1 MVKLLFKLR
10 LGSGLVSISPL
21 KNSFREKKETKNVK
35 TKILTNS
42 PLIFLILEKRNIL
55 IVTHTKIL
63 RLNDKRNIIDIVVK
77 MLQENDIKPKST
89 LLIFEMLIAVS
100 EIN

>member
-55 IVTHTKIL
+55 IVSHTKIP
-63 RLNDKRNIIDIVVK
+63 RLSDKRNIIDIVVK

>member
-10 LGSGLVSISPL
+10 LGPGLVSISPL

-55 IVTHTKIL
+55 IVSHTKIQ

>member
-1 MVKLLFKLR
+1 MVKLLFKLC

-42 PLIFLILEKRNIL
+42 PLIFLILEKRSIL
-55 IVTHTKIL
+55 IVSHTKIP

-100 EIN
+100 ETN

>member
-10 LGSGLVSISPL
+10 LGPGLVSISPL

>member
-10 LGSGLVSISPL
+10 LGPGLVSISPL

-42 PLIFLILEKRNIL
+42 PLIFLILEKRSIL
-55 IVTHTKIL
+55 IVSHTKIP

-77 MLQENDIKPKST
+77 LLQENDIKPKST

-100 EIN
+100 ETN